1 MTNDKSPENG
11 TAADPGTAP
20 PPAAPPPTLG
30 PEDANATAPGAD
42 VDEDQSLLAQ
52 LRAKLSTPRPDQD
65 RETKT
70 SERTRA
76 LVLLLGG
83 IVACVL
89 LFFAFFTTDGGE
101 GRKDRRSKPNL
112 GRPEAAAVTDGQIR
126 SPVPQLT
133 VNPAQP
139 EETRELTEQD
149 LLATMRNRGA
159 PPPAVPPP
167 AVPSLQSNSIGTV
180 RFTDPALEEAYRKQ
194 GLTPP
199 PPRTD
204 VTDWDAA
211 IRDYQQRQGSAAPPV
226 AAPPSEAAKPVV
238 SDSLAKSSLVFVR
251 STVIAPS
258 SMGSATMPTSATGVG
273 IRILNGSALVAR
285 LQNEVSSAVKAPV
298 VAVIEYNYEDA
309 GQLVVPAG
317 SKAYGELSQATPQGW
332 VTIGFSEL
340 ELPDGRR
347 QKIKGMAIGM
357 DRQMIRGDV
366 NGKKTGI
373 KVLTRALTGVGTI
386 AAFAV
391 GGRSANGGI
400 DNSILLRERVASNVA
415 LAGEQQL
422 AQLAYQQNI
431 VVTVPARTQFYLV
444 LQEETAVPTE
454 SRPGPIVSPPPLSA
468 TISDRELQE
477 LLQIRNEMREM
488 NRIVQQSMQTFPKS
502 EPQQQEEQ

>member
-1 MTNDKSPENG
+1 MNNDSALESK
-11 TAADPGTAP
+11 AADAGKAP
-20 PPAAPPPTLG
+20 SNVVPPPTPG
-30 PEDANATAPGAD
+30 PEDVSATIPGVE
-42 VDEDQSLLAQ
+42 VDEDQRLLGK
-52 LRAKLSTPRPDQD
+52 LRAKLSTPRNDQD

-89 LFFAFFTTDGGE
+89 LFFALFTTDGGE
-101 GRKDRRSKPNL
+101 SRKDRKSKPNL
-112 GRPEAAAVTDGQIR
+112 GRPEANAVAEGSIR
-126 SPVPQLT
+126 SPVPQLS

-139 EETRELTEQD
+139 EETGELTEKD
-149 LLATMRNRGA
+149 LLATMRNRSPQA
-159 PPPAVPPP
+159 PVSPPPAGVPP
-167 AVPSLQSNSIGTV
+167 SQSNSIGSV

-194 GLTPP
+194 GLTLPQ
-199 PPRTD
+199 PRTE
-204 VTDWDAA
+204 VTDWNAA
-211 IRDYQQRQGSAAPPV
+211 IREYQQRQTPSAPVVAP
-226 AAPPSEAAKPVV
+226 APGVPAKPALNE
-238 SDSLAKSSLVFVR
+238 SLAKSSLAFVR
-251 STVIAPS
+251 TNPTTATPAPS
-258 SMGSATMPTSATGVG
+258 IAAPVALMGMMTRLP
-273 IRILNGSALVAR
+273 NGSALVAR
-285 LQNEVSSAVKAPV
+285 LQSEVNSAVKAPV
-298 VAVIEYNYEDA
+298 VAVIEYNYESD
-309 GQLVVPAG
+309 GQLILPAG

-332 VTIGFSEL
+332 VTIAFSEL

-347 QKIKGMAIGM
+347 QKIKGTAVGM

-444 LQEETAVPTE
+444 LQEEAAVAAEP
-454 SRPGPIVSPPPLSA
+454 RPSTTVSSSPA
-468 TISDRELQE
+468 TPAISDRELQE

-488 NRIVQQSMQTFPKS
+488 NRMMQQSMQTFPRP

>member
-1 MTNDKSPENG
+1 MKNDSAQESKMPTDAG
-11 TAADPGTAP
+11 HP
-20 PPAAPPPTLG
+20 PLPTPG
-30 PEDANATAPGAD
+30 PEDVNATMPGAE
-42 VDEDQSLLAQ
+42 VDEDQGLLAR
-52 LRAKLSTPRPDQD
+52 LRAKLSTPRTDQD

-89 LFFAFFTTDGGE
+89 LFFALFTTDGGE
-101 GRKDRRSKPNL
+101 SRKDRKSKPNL
-112 GRPEAAAVTDGQIR
+112 GRPETSAVAEGSIP
-126 SPVPQLT
+126 SPVPQLS
-133 VNPAQP
+133 VNSAQP
-139 EETRELTEQD
+139 EETVELTEKD
-149 LLATMRNRGA
+149 LLATMRNRGPQVSVA
-159 PPPAVPPP
+159 PPPPVVPP
-167 AVPSLQSNSIGTV
+167 SQSNNIGSV

-199 PPRTD
+199 PPRTEA
-204 VTDWDAA
+204 TDWNAA
-211 IRDYQQRQGSAAPPV
+211 IRDYQQRQAV
-226 AAPPSEAAKPVV
+226 AAPVPAPSATVPAKPALN
-238 SDSLAKSSLVFVR
+238 DSLAKSSLVFVR
-251 STVIAPS
+251 TNFPTTALATSMSAPL
-258 SMGSATMPTSATGVG
+258 ATMGMTTRLP
-273 IRILNGSALVAR
+273 NGSALVAR
-285 LQNEVSSAVKAPV
+285 LQNEVNSAVKAPV
-298 VAVIEYNYEDA
+298 VAVIEYNYERDS
-309 GQLVVPAG
+309 QLIVPAG

-332 VTIGFSEL
+332 VTISFSEL

-347 QKIKGMAIGM
+347 QKIKGTAVGM

-444 LQEETAVPTE
+444 LQEEATVAVEPRPLPTVPPSPVTA
-454 SRPGPIVSPPPLSA
+454 A
-468 TISDRELQE
+468 ISDRELQE

-488 NRIVQQSMQTFPKS
+488 NRMMQQSMQTFPRP

>member
-1 MTNDKSPENG
+1 M
-11 TAADPGTAP
+11 
-20 PPAAPPPTLG
+20 
-30 PEDANATAPGAD
+30 NATLPGAE
-42 VDEDQSLLAQ
+42 VDEDPGLLAQ
-52 LRAKLSTPRPDQD
+52 LRARFSTHRPDQD

-89 LFFAFFTTDGGE
+89 LFFALFTTDGAE
-101 GRKDRRSKPNL
+101 GRKDRKSKPNL
-112 GRPEAAAVTDGQIR
+112 GRPEAGAVAEAQNR
-126 SPVPQLT
+126 SPVPQLS

-139 EETRELTEQD
+139 EETGELTEKD

-159 PPPAVPPP
+159 QGSAVPPAP
-167 AVPSLQSNSIGTV
+167 VVPPPQTNNIGSV
-180 RFTDPALEEAYRKQ
+180 RFTDPALEEAYLKQ

-199 PPRTD
+199 PSRTE
-204 VTDWDAA
+204 VTDWNAA
-211 IRDYQQRQGSAAPPV
+211 IRDYQARQAVAQSATVPTIPV
-226 AAPPSEAAKPVV
+226 AARPVV
-238 SDSLAKSSLVFVR
+238 SESLAKSSFAFVR
-251 STVIAPS
+251 TNVP
-258 SMGSATMPTSATGVG
+258 MPTSMSSAFASPPVMGVTV
-273 IRILNGSALVAR
+273 RLPNGSALTAR
-285 LQNEVSSAVKAPV
+285 LQNQVSSAVKAPV
-298 VAVIEYNYEDA
+298 VAVIEYNYENA
-309 GQLVVPAG
+309 GELIVPAG

-332 VTIGFSEL
+332 VTISFSEL

-347 QKIKGMAIGM
+347 QKIKGTAVGI

-391 GGRSANGGI
+391 GGRSANGGL
-400 DNSILLRERVASNVA
+400 DNSVLLRERVASNVA
-415 LAGEQQL
+415 LAGEQQM

-444 LQEETAVPTE
+444 LQEEADVSADSKRGPTVPP
-454 SRPGPIVSPPPLSA
+454 SSVGA

-477 LLQIRNEMREM
+477 LLQIRSEMREM
-488 NRIVQQSMQTFPKS
+488 NRIMQQSMQTFPKP